1 MLRLLDH
8 REASPFRY
16 MDENWFISFR
26 EKLEQHYAWPALYV
40 FKFIVPAGREDQVKS
55 LFPLHTASEKASK
68 QGNYISITIQA
79 MMQSSDAV
87 IEMYKRAAS
96 IEGIVAL

>member
-1 MLRLLDH
+1 
-8 REASPFRY
+8 

-26 EKLEQHYAWPALYV
+26 EKLEQHYAWPSLYV
-40 FKFIVPAGREDQVKS
+40 FKFIVPTGRQDQVKN
-55 LFPLHTASEKASK
+55 LFPLHTVKEKLSK
-68 QGNYISITIQA
+68 EGKYTSITIQA

-87 IEMYKRAAS
+87 VEMYKRAAL